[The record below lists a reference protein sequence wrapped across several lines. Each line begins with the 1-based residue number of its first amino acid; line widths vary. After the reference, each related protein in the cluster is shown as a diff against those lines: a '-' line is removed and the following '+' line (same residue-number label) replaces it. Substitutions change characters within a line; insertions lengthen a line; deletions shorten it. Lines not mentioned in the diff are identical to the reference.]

1 MRIEDTVGNCLQ
13 NLYSAYKP
21 PSIIKINTLRKINIG
36 LTVVSLF
43 KTSIVLTTNQ
53 GSLGTESPPTV
64 NHTCMTQSSFTNLT
78 KQQIYK
84 YKSMSTE
91 GVT

>member
-13 NLYSAYKP
+13 NLYSAYNP

-36 LTVVSLF
+36 LTVFSLS

-53 GSLGTESPPTV
+53 GSLRTESPQTV
-64 NHTCMTQSSFTNLT
+64 NHTCMTHRRSDL
-78 KQQIYK
+78 KQNTDPEK
-84 YKSMSTE
+84 N
-91 GVT
+91 